1 MNAESNKGQKVIVG
15 LSGGVD
21 SSVAALLLRDAGYQ
35 VEGLFMKNW
44 EEDEDSEYCTA
55 KKDLAD
61 ATAVATHLGIPLH
74 RANFA
79 AEYWDNVFEHFIAEY
94 EAGRT
99 PNPDVLC
106 NREIKFK
113 VFVDYARLL
122 GADFIAT
129 GHYARTRA
137 SANTVELLKALDL
150 SKDQSYFLQGVSA
163 SQLKDC
169 LFPLGEIE
177 KRDVRRIAEAS
188 GLPTFAKKDS
198 TGICFIGERRFND
211 FLAQY
216 LPAQPGSIVD
226 LDGVHLGRHQ
236 GLMYHTI
243 GQRGGLGLG
252 GVQGRPE
259 SPWYVCAK
267 NLVANELIVCQG
279 NEHPALFKQS
289 ATITKLH
296 WINSAPTEGHRLAA
310 KIRYRQ
316 ADQACHLHYLDEARE
331 SLTLTFDVPQ
341 RAVTPGQWAC
351 LYDGDV
357 CLGGGIIESTE

>member
-1 MNAESNKGQKVIVG
+1 MSAQPSKSPKVIVG

-61 ATAVATHLGIPLH
+61 ATAVAAHLGIPLH

-79 AEYWDNVFEHFIAEY
+79 AEYWDNVFEHFLSEY
-94 EAGRT
+94 QAGRT
-99 PNPDVLC
+99 PNPDILC

-137 SANTVELLKALDL
+137 TAETVELLKAQDQ

-163 SQLKDC
+163 AQLKDC

-177 KRDVRRIAEAS
+177 KRDVRRMAEAN
-188 GLPTFAKKDS
+188 GLRLLLRKIPPVFASSVSADS
-198 TGICFIGERRFND
+198 MT
-211 FLAQY
+211 
-216 LPAQPGSIVD
+216 S
-226 LDGVHLGRHQ
+226 
-236 GLMYHTI
+236 
-243 GQRGGLGLG
+243 
-252 GVQGRPE
+252 
-259 SPWYVCAK
+259 
-267 NLVANELIVCQG
+267 
-279 NEHPALFKQS
+279 
-289 ATITKLH
+289 
-296 WINSAPTEGHRLAA
+296 
-310 KIRYRQ
+310 
-316 ADQACHLHYLDEARE
+316 
-331 SLTLTFDVPQ
+331 
-341 RAVTPGQWAC
+341 
-351 LYDGDV
+351 
-357 CLGGGIIESTE
+357 

>member
-1 MNAESNKGQKVIVG
+1 MSAQSSKGPTVIVG

-61 ATAVATHLGIPLH
+61 ATAVAEHLGIPLH

-79 AEYWDNVFEHFIAEY
+79 AEYWDNVFEHFLSEY
-94 EAGRT
+94 QAGRT
-99 PNPDVLC
+99 PNPDILC

-129 GHYARTRA
+129 GHYARTHA
-137 SANTVELLKALDL
+137 TAETVELLKAQDQ
-150 SKDQSYFLQGVSA
+150 SKDQSYFLQGVS
-163 SQLKDC
+163 SVQLKDC

-177 KRDVRRIAEAS
+177 KRDVRRMAEAN

-216 LPAQPGSIVD
+216 LPAQPGTIVD
-226 LDGVHLGRHQ
+226 LDGETLGQHQ

-267 NLVANELIVCQG
+267 NLVTNELIVCQG
-279 NEHPALFKQS
+279 NDHPALFKQT
-289 ATITKLH
+289 ATITQLH
-296 WINSAPTEGHRLAA
+296 WINSAPSEGHRLAA

-316 ADQACHLHYLDEARE
+316 ADQACELHYLDEARE
-331 SLTLTFDVPQ
+331 SLILTFDAPQ

-351 LYDGDV
+351 LYEGDV
-357 CLGGGIIESTE
+357 CLGGGIIESAE